1 MAPGPGRQRD
11 RVLVHG
17 VPKVAAWP
25 RCAGPGA
32 VDDEGL
38 AHIWPHHENVA
49 FYGIPWAGIGGGLA
63 QFDTD
68 GYQPARIPGI
78 DHLR

>member
-1 MAPGPGRQRD
+1 VVPGPGRQRD

-25 RCAGPGA
+25 RCAGSGA

-38 AHIWPHHENVA
+38 ARIWPAHHENVH
-49 FYGIPWAGIGGGLA
+49 FYGTHWAGIDAGLA
-63 QFDTD
+63 QPGTD
-68 GYQPARIPGI
+68 GYRPARIPDTDI
-78 DHLR
+78 T